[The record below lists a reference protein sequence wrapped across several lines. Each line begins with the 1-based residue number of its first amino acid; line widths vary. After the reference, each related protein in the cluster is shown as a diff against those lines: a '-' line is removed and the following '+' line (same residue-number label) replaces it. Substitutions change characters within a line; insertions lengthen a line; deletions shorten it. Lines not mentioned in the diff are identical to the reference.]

1 MKYLITILLL
11 LGVSLNSYS
20 NCTCQCINGEVQP
33 ICSNSMDLPPMC
45 SNQMCPVTPMSIQP
59 QTPITTQI
67 PMGTTSCQNEQVYN
81 SYTRQYEWKMICR

>member
-1 MKYLITILLL
+1 
-11 LGVSLNSYS
+11 
-20 NCTCQCINGEVQP
+20 
-33 ICSNSMDLPPMC
+33 MDLPPMC
-45 SNQMCPVTPMSIQP
+45 NNQMCPVTPMSIQP